1 MKWPPRPSELLKT
14 LKNSKPLQC
23 IYNVIVWSITPKRKI
38 NENGYVKT
46 YSLKNAEKTATI
58 TQCWES
64 MISNT

>member
-1 MKWPPRPSELLKT
+1 MHLQRYYLVN
-14 LKNSKPLQC
+14 NSKE
-23 IYNVIVWSITPKRKI
+23 KD